1 MTEVNFQWNSGGNDV
16 KIAGSFNNWVPTQMI
31 KSGEK
36 WIYRTKLDS
45 GVHTYKFIADGNWYY
60 DSKLPSLKDKDGV
73 INNVMVIDNGNYKAI
88 SLISITNNN
97 LELKNIINNIQA
109 YKDDNIK
116 VVSILGSA
124 RTGKSTLLNTIISKY
139 NNYNNNVFATS
150 TSSDDHC
157 TTGIDFVYVPGLKI
171 VFCDVQGLNFHD
183 SSNDPK
189 LLLITYLMSD
199 IIIFTEQKILNKNT
213 LQTLSPLASFL
224 TYLDAK
230 QIDDNYSK
238 PSLVFRISDFTLSG
252 KPEDNLNKLLVENND
267 QHKNLIINMKKL
279 FKEIKA
285 FKTGNLDRSELRMLE
300 VNNFIGLLET
310 DDNGFNDF
318 ISELNEYLDKI
329 PVKFNFENWYN
340 NLEKF
345 IKEINCNNKID
356 FNKLDLY
363 HQIAKVELLEYKD
376 NLRNY
381 KLELFTAMKVNH
393 SQMDLVNI
401 INKRI
406 NERDAIQIEFDTKFK
421 LVNDNIKKFH
431 FDGIMEEINKH
442 IKEAL
447 QSNYDQGMNI
457 MTEYTKGNFKRV
469 DIKELS
475 LYAGDLD
482 LTESHNFLKSM
493 DINENVE
500 NDYNKW
506 KAQINDNYKKKKIVI
521 IDMQKVEIE
530 KYYNKMKNYLDNFID
545 SVKAS
550 VLLNKT
556 KNMEEINKFLLTSY
570 ETFKEELISK
580 HTSAIDAFKTGLLQ
594 YTLSIDINKFFFKF
608 SEFEIFFEVSTND
621 IDENYKP
628 IKEIYDSNK
637 EALLELINSNDIKEF
652 FIIKKKQLL
661 NNHKYYNPKDQDVQ
675 FSSDIAR
682 VNLKIYEFC
691 NINTDTST
699 MLFLP
704 LLQIKKKIM
713 LKHTCN
719 ELVKRKLILKTKK
732 GIIYNGKK
740 YGSNKELFID
750 IFYIKHVTINRTRLI
765 ELNYYE
771 NITESKSIFLNYMK
785 EMNIIKNNYK
795 ALSLNKKNKQIKTT
809 KKKNIKKGKKEVL
822 PQVKNIEQKE
832 TISTPS
838 TSNQNSEQNTF
849 NFSPIQNLINLMKS
863 KKQSDNKTYSDF
875 AFNMDSMV

>member
-124 RTGKSTLLNTIISKY
+124 RMGKSTLLNTIISKY

-150 TSSDDHC
+150 KSATNHC
-157 TTGIDFVYVPGLKI
+157 TNGIDFVYVPGLKI
-171 VFCDVQGLNFHD
+171 VFCDVQGLNHD
-183 SSNDPK
+183 NSSNDPK

-199 IIIFTEQKILNKNT
+199 IIIFTEPKMLNKNT

-224 TYLDAK
+224 TYLDGQ
-230 QIDDNYSK
+230 QIDSNNSK
-238 PSLVFRISDFTLSG
+238 PSLVFRISDFTLEG
-252 KPEDNLNKLLVENND
+252 KPEDNLNKLLVENHD
-267 QHKNLIINMKKL
+267 QHKNVIINMKKL
-279 FKEIKA
+279 FKDIKA
-285 FKTGNLDRSELRMLE
+285 FKTEQLDRTEIKMLDA
-300 VNNFIGLLET
+300 NNFIGLLES
-310 DDNGFNDF
+310 DENGFNNF
-318 ISELNEYLDKI
+318 ISELNDYLDKI

-345 IKEINCNNKID
+345 IKEINNNNKID

-376 NLRNY
+376 NLRNF
-381 KLELFTAMKVNH
+381 KLELFTEMKVNH

-406 NERDAIQIEFDTKFK
+406 NQRDAIQIEFDTKFK
-421 LVNDNIKKFH
+421 VVNDNIKKFH
-431 FDGIMEEINKH
+431 YDEIMKEINKH
-442 IKEAL
+442 IKEASD
-447 QSNYDQGMNI
+447 SNYEQAMNI
-457 MTEYTKGNFKRV
+457 MTEYTKTNFKRV

-530 KYYNKMKNYLDNFID
+530 KYYNKMKNYLDNFIN
-545 SVKAS
+545 SVKES

-580 HTSAIDAFKTGLLQ
+580 HTSVIDAFKTGLLQ
-594 YTLSIDINKFFFKF
+594 YTLSIDINKSSNNFKDF
-608 SEFEIFFEVSTND
+608 DIFFEVTTSD

-637 EALLELINSNDIKEF
+637 ETLLELINSNDIKKF

-704 LLQIKKKIM
+704 LSQIKKKIM

-719 ELVKRKLILKTKK
+719 ELVKRKLILKTNR

-750 IFYIKHVTINRTRLI
+750 IFYSKHVTINRTRLI

-771 NITESKSIFLNYMK
+771 NMSESKSIFLNYTK
-785 EMNIIKNNYK
+785 ELNIMKNNYK
-795 ALSLNKKNKQIKTT
+795 ALSLNKKNKKIKIT
-809 KKKNIKKGKKEVL
+809 KKKNMKKGKKE
-822 PQVKNIEQKE
+822 PIQVKNIEQKE